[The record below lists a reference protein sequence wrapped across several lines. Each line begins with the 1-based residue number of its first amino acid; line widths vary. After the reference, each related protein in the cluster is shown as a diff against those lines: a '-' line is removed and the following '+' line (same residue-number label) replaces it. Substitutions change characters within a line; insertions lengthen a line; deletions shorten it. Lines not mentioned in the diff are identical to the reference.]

1 MFGFLKEKLKSAVS
15 IFTKKIDETIK
26 EIEPVK
32 ETKKKNIE
40 KPVEKINKTIEKT
53 PETEQP
59 VRKESN
65 KINKPVQETIKEKV
79 NEKLKSIAEE
89 KRISPDKEP
98 ETSQQLTEQPA
109 QIIPE
114 KKSFFAKIKE
124 KITYKKLDDN
134 QFESLFWDLEL
145 ALLENNVAFEVIEKI
160 KEDLKINLVNQP
172 IKRNHIEETILNSL
186 KTSLED
192 VLQIPKFDIIKEIKN
207 SSKPYIICFFGINGS
222 GKTTSIAKFAYLLR
236 KNNFS
241 VVLAAADTFRAAA
254 IDQLEEH
261 ANNLT
266 IKMVKHDYGSDSA
279 AVAFDAVKYAKAH
292 NIDVVLIDT
301 AGRMHSNANLM
312 DELKKIVKVVNPNLN
327 IFVGE
332 SVTGNDCIEQAQR
345 YDIQIGIQG
354 IILTKADVDD
364 KGGTPISISY
374 VTKKPILYLG
384 TGQSYDDLKPFDKNQ
399 ILQKIFEF

>member
-26 EIEPVK
+26 EIEPVE
-32 ETKKKNIE
+32 ETKKEIQA
-40 KPVEKINKTIEKT
+40 KPVEKNNKTAEKT
-53 PETEQP
+53 QETEQSIW
-59 VRKESN
+59 KESN
-65 KINKPVQETIKEKV
+65 NKPVQE
-79 NEKLKSIAEE
+79 KLKNLAEE
-89 KRISPDKEP
+89 KKKSPNKEP
-98 ETSQQLTEQPA
+98 EKAEQLTEQTTP
-109 QIIPE
+109 IIPE

-124 KITYKKLDDN
+124 KITSKKLDGE
-134 QFESLFWDLEL
+134 QFENLFWDLEI

-160 KEDLKINLVNQP
+160 KDDLKINLVDQP

-186 KTSLED
+186 KTSLEE
-192 VLQIPKFDIIKEIKN
+192 VLQIPTFDILKAIKN
-207 SSKPYIICFFGINGS
+207 SSQPYIICFFGINGS